1 MSEKGQKPKETS
13 QERTDA
19 PEAADRPNP
28 QRWWV
33 LAVLCLVVTVVEVDA
48 TVVNVAL
55 PSIAA
60 DLNATSSDLA
70 WISDAYILTFAAC
83 MLIGGRL
90 GDQYG
95 HKRLL
100 QVSLLIFGV
109 ASLLCVLATTTGQ
122 LLAWRALLGLGG
134 AGILPASLALVTV
147 SFPKE
152 ERPKAFGIWS
162 AMTVLG
168 LPLGPVLGGWLLNHF
183 WWGSVFLINIPLVLI
198 TMISA
203 QLLIK
208 RQPAA
213 GGRGLDVP
221 GVLLSA
227 LGTGTL
233 LFAIIEG
240 PRLGWASPGTIVSA
254 VVGVVL
260 LSAFLAWQRTAA
272 APVLDL
278 GLLRVRTFVVGSMAA
293 ALSFFVF
300 TGIMFVLTQYLQG
313 VLEYTPLNAGLGLV
327 PLALL
332 FTLASLVAGPMATKI
347 GSRGVIAVGL
357 ILIGAGMFILAAAD
371 TLTTYPLVGA
381 SLSFTGLGAG
391 LTVGQAIATSLSQVP
406 PALAGVGSAA
416 GNSARQIGGALG
428 VAVLGSVLA
437 SVYANNVLAGLGGY
451 PANVAELSSES
462 VNALTQAAAMVGPA
476 EVERL
481 LEIGR
486 TAFVDGMH
494 VSMIVGGLL
503 AVLSAV
509 VVFASL
515 PKGNLARGEELV

>member
-1 MSEKGQKPKETS
+1 MSEKKSEETT
-13 QERTDA
+13 QLGTDERVTSE
-19 PEAADRPNP
+19 PPNP

-55 PSIAA
+55 PSMAA
-60 DLNATSSDLA
+60 DLSASSSDLA
-70 WISDAYILTFAAC
+70 WISDAYILTFAAF

-100 QVSLLIFGV
+100 QASLMIFGV
-109 ASLLCVLATTTGQ
+109 ASLLCVLATSTGQ
-122 LLAWRALLGLGG
+122 LLAWRALLGVGG
-134 AGILPASLALVTV
+134 AGILPASLALVTI

-183 WWGSVFLINIPLVLI
+183 WWGSVFLINIPLVLV
-198 TMISA
+198 TMVSA

-208 RQPAA
+208 PPAGA

-240 PRLGWASPGTIVSA
+240 PRLGWATPGTIGSA
-254 VVGVVL
+254 LAGVIL
-260 LSAFLAWQRTAA
+260 LTVFLAWQRRAS

-293 ALSFFVF
+293 SLSFFVF

-313 VLEYTPLNAGLGLV
+313 VLRYEPLNAGLGLV

-332 FTLASLVAGPMATKI
+332 FTLASIIAGPMAAKI
-347 GSRGVIAVGL
+347 GSRGVIATGL
-357 ILIGAGMFILAAAD
+357 LLIGVGMFILVAAGTD
-371 TLTTYPLVGA
+371 TTYSLVGV
-381 SLSFTGLGAG
+381 SLGFTGLGAG

-406 PALAGVGSAA
+406 PALAGVGSAV

-437 SVYANNVLAGLGGY
+437 SVYAGNLTGTLLSAF
-451 PANVAELSSES
+451 PADVVDKASES
-462 VNALTQAAAMVGPA
+462 VNSLTEAAALLDRDQA
-476 EVERL
+476 DRF

-486 TAFVDGMH
+486 DAFVNGMH
-494 VSMIVGGLL
+494 TSMLVGGVL
-503 AVLSAV
+503 AVLSAA
-509 VVFASL
+509 VVFTSL

>member
-1 MSEKGQKPKETS
+1 MSEKSRKSEETT
-13 QERTDA
+13 QLGTETTA
-19 PEAADRPNP
+19 PPNP

-55 PSIAA
+55 PSMAA
-60 DLNATSSDLA
+60 DLSASSSDLA
-70 WISDAYILTFAAC
+70 WISDAYILTFAAF

-100 QVSLLIFGV
+100 QASLTIFGV
-109 ASLLCVLATTTGQ
+109 ASLLCVLATSTGQ
-122 LLAWRALLGLGG
+122 LLAWRALLGVGG
-134 AGILPASLALVTV
+134 AGILPASLALVTI

-183 WWGSVFLINIPLVLI
+183 WWGSVFLINIPLVLV
-198 TMISA
+198 TMVSA

-208 RQPAA
+208 TPAGA

-240 PRLGWASPGTIVSA
+240 PRLGWATPGTIGAA
-254 VVGVVL
+254 VAGVILLAVFVG
-260 LSAFLAWQRTAA
+260 WQRRAP

-293 ALSFFVF
+293 SLSFFVF

-313 VLEYTPLNAGLGLV
+313 VLRYEPLNAGLGLV

-332 FTLASLVAGPMATKI
+332 FTLASIIAGPMAAKI
-347 GSRGVIAVGL
+347 GSRGVIAIGL
-357 ILIGAGMFILAAAD
+357 LLIGVGMFILVAAD
-371 TLTTYPLVGA
+371 TDTTYSLVGV
-381 SLSFTGLGAG
+381 SLGFTGLGAG

-406 PALAGVGSAA
+406 PALAGVGSAV

-437 SVYANNVLAGLGGY
+437 SVYAGNVTGSLLSAF
-451 PANVAELSSES
+451 PADVVGKASES
-462 VNALTQAAAMVGPA
+462 VNSLTEAAA
-476 EVERL
+476 L
-481 LEIGR
+481 LDRAQADRFLELGR
-486 TAFVDGMH
+486 EAFVNGMH
-494 VSMIVGGLL
+494 TSMLVGGVL
-503 AVLSAV
+503 AVLSAA
-509 VVFASL
+509 VVFTSL